1 MTVTRTRDR
10 PTLIFFWSV
19 NIDSA
24 LARLYVSYIAVVRL
38 HSLKHGYFRYFRL
51 ELQLRRPWSRDRT
64 VRETPRG
71 LDLSHARGVPPR
83 QCILPAADRSLDLI
97 LHAEV

>member
-10 PTLIFFWSV
+10 PTLTFFWSV

-64 VRETPRG
+64 VRERTATCRT
-71 LDLSHARGVPPR
+71 R
-83 QCILPAADRSLDLI
+83 AAYHRDSAYFPLRI
-97 LHAEV
+97 EV